1 MLPETSETRIW
12 ITMTPLVAWGF
23 LGAGI
28 VVLGIAVLLA
38 SRSVRRLRSWSRV
51 DGTVTGNDK
60 QEITFRRG
68 HNSNRW
74 AFFPEIAFTT
84 ADGRRTSFR
93 SRGGGNRAIPIGA
106 VVPVLYDPAD
116 PRNAMIA
123 QFGSMW
129 GWALF
134 VSVFSLPFLFE
145 GVWGLLQQ

>member
-1 MLPETSETRIW
+1 
-12 ITMTPLVAWGF
+12 MTPLVACGF

-28 VVLGIAVLLA
+28 VVLGIAALLA
-38 SRSVRRLRSWSRV
+38 WRSVRRLHAWSRV
-51 DGTVTGNDK
+51 DGTVTGNDR

-68 HNSNRW
+68 YNSNKW
-74 AFFPEIAFTT
+74 AFFPEVAFTT

-93 SRGGGNRAIPIGA
+93 SREGGNRAIPRGT

-116 PRNAMIA
+116 PQNAMIA

-134 VSVFSLPFLFE
+134 VSVLSLPFLFE